1 MNIADLQ
8 ATLRQ
13 FAADRD
19 WQPFQTPKNLAMAMI
34 VEAAELA
41 EIFQWMTGEQSQQA
55 WRDAAVKQHIGEE
68 VADVLL
74 YLLQIADHT
83 HTDIG
88 QAVQAKLAINARKYA
103 PTHPSTHTPM
113 RQGKAPARAV
123 VAAVA
128 VPVKPKVL
136 EVPVLGTVPALPL
149 MPLMTGLAGQ
159 THVLLDFENVQPT
172 AEQLSALVPGLDH
185 VWLFHGPHQKD
196 PGRRLAGLPVTLVP
210 ISKTGKNA
218 LDFHLTFYVG
228 YIASRY
234 PGAPIVVVA
243 NDRGYEPMLMHART
257 LGFDVRLQ
265 THTPAAKKAARAPV
279 AKQGVAV
286 KKVAPAK
293 KAAATKLAAPVPKA
307 PRAAKGAPAQK
318 AAKTAG
324 DARAAAAEKT
334 AKAVKAVK
342 PEPAVKPAPAVKPM
356 KPAPAARP
364 SAAAPPPAVQP
375 APVTEATA
383 RQQAVRN
390 LAVKVAAKRPG
401 VQAVAV
407 APVVAVPPAVPAALQ
422 KKLLDNLRKMGDQRP
437 NTQAPLLRALQSYL
451 GAGATLDAARAA
463 LAQLAAAGHL
473 TTAANGHV
481 SYRL

>member
-1 MNIADLQ
+1 MNLTALQ

-13 FAADRD
+13 FAADRQ

-41 EIFQWMTGEQSQQA
+41 EIFQWMTPEQSVAAHQ
-55 WRDAAVKQHIGEE
+55 DAAVQQHIGEE
-68 VADVLL
+68 IADVLL

-88 QAVQAKLAINARKYA
+88 RAVQAKLAINARKYP
-103 PTHPSTHTPM
+103 PTHP
-113 RQGKAPARAV
+113 RQGKAPGR
-123 VAAVA
+123 VAHAAQAAPAVA
-128 VPVKPKVL
+128 VRAAEP
-136 EVPVLGTVPALPL
+136 EAAPALA
-149 MPLMTGLAGQ
+149 GAAGQ

-172 AEQLSALVPGLDH
+172 AEQLRALVPGLDH

-234 PGAPIVVVA
+234 PAAPIVVVA

-265 THTPAAKKAARAPV
+265 THAPAAKKAARAPV

-286 KKVAPAK
+286 KKAAPAK

-324 DARAAAAEKT
+324 DARAAAAEKA

-375 APVTEATA
+375 APVTETTA